1 MTEPTYAEP
10 MKLPALFAL
19 ALVGC
24 AATEAGSARVPA
36 PEHVAAAPEVVS
48 ERPGATL
55 ELSTPA
61 EEHGVVVGTLRLP
74 ALAGVLVFGGRDGA
88 LSELVARDADGPLEL
103 TPSAATPQRTRL
115 TPNRPVRGPLVVQWK
130 ARADAPAGT
139 TRPFAAIAEA
149 TELRVVGSDVM
160 VLPEDDALLA
170 LTITLRLGGAEAE
183 AASSFALGGV
193 QSLNRRPS
201 ELFAATYLAGDLGHA
216 EFRAADGDDFTVWAG
231 YTSFDGRWVGA
242 ETAST
247 RAAIDDW
254 MGMPPDKRK
263 GTSSLLL
270 PEPREAPTVALRLS
284 VRGLVASVD
293 PRAGWTSPVRL
304 RAAQALVQR
313 YLGGALWVGDR
324 DRARSGAYFSEG
336 FSRAVAG
343 QVLFEGGI
351 FEHGDRAAELN
362 SLFAMVDLSRL
373 GHATL
378 RELETVDDEREAL
391 RVLTARGALVALAFD
406 HALSTRKTDPGSL
419 KRSVRAWLDKAA
431 KDSRDSMEEPAFLAA
446 LEAASPKLVT
456 ALTQGDEPPLP
467 KNLLGPCYRFERG
480 PVAPFEL
487 GFDVKPTEKGLAIQS
502 VISGSAA
509 ARAGLTS
516 GDVLTELRFEDQR
529 PDVPVVA
536 HKRALDGSVKTVT
549 FLPAG
554 TKRPGRRFVR
564 VGSVP
569 DSACR

>member
-1 MTEPTYAEP
+1 

-24 AATEAGSARVPA
+24 ATSEIGSAPVLPPKLVANA
-36 PEHVAAAPEVVS
+36 PPVVD
-48 ERPGATL
+48 EGPGATL
-55 ELSTPA
+55 ELSTHS
-61 EEHGVVVGTLRLP
+61 EDRGVVVGKLRLR
-74 ALAGVLVFGGRDGA
+74 ALEGPLVFGGRDAA
-88 LSELVARDADGPLEL
+88 LSELVAHDADGALALARSPA
-103 TPSAATPQRTRL
+103 TSARTRL
-115 TPNRPVRGPLVVQWK
+115 TPARPVRGPLFVQWK
-130 ARADAPAGT
+130 ARADAPAGAS
-139 TRPFAAIAEA
+139 RPFAAIAEA
-149 TELRVVGSDVM
+149 TELRVVGTDVM
-160 VLPEDDALLA
+160 VLPEDDAPLA
-170 LTITLRLGGAEAE
+170 LTLTLRLGGAEAE

-193 QSLNRRPS
+193 QSLDRRPS

-216 EFRAADGDDFTVWAG
+216 AFHAADGDDFTVWAG

-263 GTSSLLL
+263 GTSSLLI

-304 RAAQALVQR
+304 RAAQALAQR

-324 DRARSGAYFSEG
+324 DRPRAGVYFSEG

-362 SLFAMVDLSRL
+362 SLFAMIDLSPL
-373 GHATL
+373 GHASL
-378 RELETVDDEREAL
+378 RELESAPDEREAL

-406 HALSTRKTDPGSL
+406 DALSTRKADPGSL
-419 KRSVRAWLDKAA
+419 KRSVRGWLDKAA
-431 KDSRDSMEEPAFLAA
+431 KEGRDSMEETAFFAV
-446 LEAASPKLVT
+446 LEAASAKLVA
-456 ALTQGDEPPLP
+456 ALTTGDEPPLP
-467 KNLLGPCYRFERG
+467 KNLLGPCYRLERG

-487 GFDVKPTEKGLAIQS
+487 GFDVKPSEKGLAIQT
-502 VISGSAA
+502 VVAGSAA
-509 ARAGLTS
+509 ARAGLAS
-516 GDVLTELRFEDQR
+516 GDILTELRYEDQR
-529 PDVPVVA
+529 PDVPAVA
-536 HKRALDGSVKTVT
+536 RRRSPDGSVKTIT

-569 DSACR
+569 ESACR